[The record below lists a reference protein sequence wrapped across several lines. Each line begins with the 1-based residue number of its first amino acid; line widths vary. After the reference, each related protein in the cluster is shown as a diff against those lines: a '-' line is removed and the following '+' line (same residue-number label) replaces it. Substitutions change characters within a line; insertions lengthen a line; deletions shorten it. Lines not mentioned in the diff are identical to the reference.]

1 MVLGLSHL
9 RIWEKGTLDRSHACR
24 LGVTAPRRVLE
35 FGVTIMIRLS
45 RGSQK
50 SFNFPPPKFG
60 LLRVSTRLCCVEG
73 RQHAKHCVVI
83 PAIFRFSREGPA
95 CLQTSKAGASA
106 LLDARKPVQTAGFL
120 QKA

>member
-1 MVLGLSHL
+1 MLLGPMHVNI
-9 RIWEKGTLDRSHACR
+9 RGKGSSDRSHACR

-60 LLRVSTRLCCVEG
+60 LLRVSTSLP
-73 RQHAKHCVVI
+73 QSVVWMGCSMLSTV
-83 PAIFRFSREGPA
+83 P
-95 CLQTSKAGASA
+95 
-106 LLDARKPVQTAGFL
+106 
-120 QKA
+120 